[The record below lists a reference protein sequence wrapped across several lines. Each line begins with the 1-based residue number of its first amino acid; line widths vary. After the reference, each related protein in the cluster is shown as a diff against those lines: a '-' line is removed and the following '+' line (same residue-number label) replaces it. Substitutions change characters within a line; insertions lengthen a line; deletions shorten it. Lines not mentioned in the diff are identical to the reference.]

1 MTLMRLRS
9 WSRAGVRATFLGAVG
24 LVSAAQAQQGGPAVD
39 RTRDTA
45 RLGTMTVTASRT
57 PTPLAATGASL
68 TVFTAAELRAK
79 GITRVV
85 DVLREVPSA
94 SVVQQSA
101 NGSLTS
107 LFLRGGE
114 SRFVKVLIDGVPV
127 NEAGGQ
133 FDFGQLTTDNV
144 ERIEVLRGPASIEWG
159 SDAVAGVVHVI
170 TRQGDRRTRL
180 ATSIRAGTT
189 GAPTSANVPSPTV
202 GTRDADVELSGPVGD
217 WRWSIGGAA
226 HRAVGLSPFNNRWR
240 NDTWSASLRTAP
252 GSRNDVRFT
261 VRGTDANYQTPT
273 NSAGAFTDSNAFRL
287 ERRLVAGVELG
298 RQLTS
303 RVEGR
308 LTLSANELR
317 GINSNQPDSPGDTL
331 GFTSRNVATVFRRV
345 ADARLVT
352 TLPAST
358 RLTTGLELQRL
369 GELNVG
375 ESQFQ
380 RFAPTRDRF
389 DRRRSNTAAYA
400 SLLALPNERLTVNL
414 GARYDDN
421 SVFGT
426 FFTMRHG
433 VSYEVVSNTRLRALY
448 GTAYREP
455 NFNEQFNTSFTV
467 GNPTLSPER
476 TRTWEVGASH
486 ELPGLV
492 RVGATWFDQ
501 RFTNL
506 IQYRFSSIPTDPNYF
521 NLASATA
528 RGLELEWGID
538 PSAVGIIFSGN
549 WTYLDTEV
557 RDAGT
562 GAGGA
567 LVAGQRLLRRPQ
579 AQASVTLGRV
589 LGRVGTV
596 QVTAQH
602 VGQRADLNFNTFPA
616 ARVALGAYRRY
627 DAAWEL
633 PPNARTGRP
642 GLTLRIENLTNAS
655 YQHVFGFAQPGR
667 VVLLGVRG
675 GWTLN

>member
-1 MTLMRLRS
+1 MLLPS
-9 WSRAGVRATFLGAVG
+9 WTRPAWRTALLATATVAP
-24 LVSAAQAQQGGPAVD
+24 VVHAQQGATPVD

-45 RLGTMTVTASRT
+45 RLGTMTITASRT

-68 TVFTAAELRAK
+68 TVFTASELRAK

-114 SRFVKVLIDGVPV
+114 SRFVKVLIDGVAV

-170 TRQGDRRTRL
+170 TRQGDRRTRI
-180 ATSIRAGTT
+180 ATSLRGGTT
-189 GAPTSANVPSPTV
+189 GAPSANNVPSPTV
-202 GTRDADVELSGPVGD
+202 GTRDADVELSGPLGD
-217 WRWSIGGAA
+217 WRWSVGGAA

-252 GSRNDVRFT
+252 GSRNDLRVT
-261 VRGTDANYQTPT
+261 LRGTDANYQTPT

-345 ADARLVT
+345 ADARLVMS
-352 TLPAST
+352 LPRST
-358 RLTTGLELQRL
+358 RLTTGLEVARL

-380 RFAPTRDRF
+380 RFAPTQERF

-400 SLLALPNERLTVNL
+400 SLLTLPTDRLSVNL

-421 SVFGT
+421 SVFGR

-433 VSYEVVSNTRLRALY
+433 VTWEAITNTRLRALY

-455 NFNEQFNTSFTV
+455 NFNEQFNTTFTV
-467 GNPTLSPER
+467 GNPSLTPEQ
-476 TRTWEVGASH
+476 TRTWELGVSH
-486 ELPGLV
+486 ELSGLV

-506 IQYRFSSIPTDPNYF
+506 IQYRFSSVATDPNYF
-521 NLASATA
+521 NLASANA
-528 RGLELEWGID
+528 RGLELEWSLD
-538 PSAVGIIFSGN
+538 PTAVGIIFSGN

-567 LVAGQRLLRRPQ
+567 LVAGDRLLRRPQ
-579 AQASVTLGRV
+579 AQASLTVGRLLGRA
-589 LGRVGTV
+589 GTV

-602 VGQRADLNFNTFPA
+602 VGQRADLNFGTFPA
-616 ARVALGAYRRY
+616 TRVALGAFRRY

-633 PPNARTGRP
+633 PQNPRTGRP

-667 VVLLGVRG
+667 VVLVGVRG
-675 GWTLN
+675 GWELR